1 METFLYYYIYYT
13 IKQIKERIEMYVKW
27 INKKY
32 NCKKYSNNFT
42 IN

>member
-13 IKQIKERIEMYVKW
+13 IKQIKESIEIYVKC

-32 NCKKYSNNFT
+32 NGKK
-42 IN
+42 